1 MPTVLE
7 LINLST
13 DYLKNKG
20 IDSPRINAEL
30 LLAKVLSCK
39 RLDLYLSFDRPLIEN
54 ELTIYR
60 DFIKRRSKNEPLQY
74 IVGSVEFYGL
84 EFIVNP
90 SVLIPRQETEI
101 LVETI
106 INANKGRDNSKILDV
121 GTGSGIIAICL
132 AKHLDQA
139 HIFAIDSSADALTVA
154 KENAIANGVEDK
166 IDFIHYDINTDGMN
180 LVSDFDIVV
189 SNPPYISNEE
199 FPKLQPEL
207 RIYEPR
213 IALTDDS
220 DGLSFFKTIT
230 KKANNFLKNR
240 GKIYFEVGQGQYSQV
255 VDILKLENFS
265 NINIYKDYLN
275 IERVVY
281 GELN

>member
-7 LINLST
+7 LINLSS

-20 IDSPRINAEL
+20 IESSRINAEL
-30 LLAKVLSCK
+30 LLAKVLNCK
-39 RLDLYLSFDRPLIEN
+39 RLDLYLAFDRPLAEN

-84 EFIVNP
+84 EFIVNS
-90 SVLIPRQETEI
+90 SVLIPRPETEI
-101 LVETI
+101 LVETV
-106 INANKGRDNSKILDV
+106 INENKDQANLKILDV

-132 AKHLDQA
+132 AKFLTNA
-139 HIFAIDSSADALTVA
+139 VITAVDSTPESLVVA
-154 KENAIANGVEDK
+154 KENAITNKVDDK
-166 IDFIHYDINTDGMN
+166 IKFIQLDINADSLQLGN
-180 LVSDFDIVV
+180 DFDIVV

-199 FPKLQPEL
+199 YAKLQPEL
-207 RIYEPR
+207 RVYEPKT
-213 IALTDDS
+213 ALTDNS
-220 DGLSFFKTIT
+220 DGFSFYKSISL
-230 KKANNFLKNR
+230 KANELLKKN
-240 GKIYFEVGQGQYSQV
+240 GKIYFEVGQGQYQQV
-255 VDILKLENFS
+255 QDILTIENFI
-265 NINIYKDYLN
+265 NINVFKDYLD